1 MEKIYIYQYGGT
13 YSLENNTNMIYKL
26 NTVSETINE
35 MSKNYKEESIRPEGE
50 ENKKAFIE
58 NLEEKLEN
66 MQENILYDELID
78 EENGLTSEIFDI
90 LVDKNNITKEDIIKI
105 LEDRNEYILGFE
117 DFDTNLKIEED
128 VNKIVRLINDT
139 YKIGKVNSLWKQK
152 MKTSKKV
159 ISSQLDG
166 VSRAIID
173 VAKSINIGKDDFEEE
188 RKEIRI
194 LCGQKEIEIIDLNI
208 EKHKNGK
215 YIVHVYT
222 KACKEIG
229 ECNREEI
236 EVILS
241 KILRSDVILQ
251 KEECSL
257 KEGKDICKQTYMS
270 RDKFNIQIGIA
281 SAKKDGMLV
290 SGDSNVQT
298 RLDDGKY
305 LIAISDGMGSGPEAK
320 KASQT
325 AIKMLNRMLSS
336 GFDKDTSMELI
347 NSSMY
352 INSKEDSYATLDI
365 AILDLFS
372 GNMEFM
378 KNGACPTFIKN
389 KRNVNVVKSVS
400 LPARN
405 TR

>member
-1 MEKIYIYQYGGT
+1 
-13 YSLENNTNMIYKL
+13 MIYKL

-35 MSKNYKEESIRPEGE
+35 MSRNYKEESIRPEGE
-50 ENKKAFIE
+50 EDKKAFIE
-58 NLEEKLEN
+58 NLEEKLETI
-66 MQENILYDELID
+66 QENILYDDLVS

-90 LVDKNNITKEDIIKI
+90 LVSKNNISKEDIVKI

-117 DFDTNLKIEED
+117 DFDTNLKVEED
-128 VNKIVRLINDT
+128 VNKAVRLINDT
-139 YKIGKVNSLWKQK
+139 YKIGKVNNLWKQK

-166 VSRAIID
+166 VSRAITD

-194 LCGQKEIEIIDLNI
+194 LCGQKEIEFVDLNI
-208 EKHKNGK
+208 EKHKNGRYVVSAYMLPFDDK
-215 YIVHVYT
+215 GDEKT
-222 KACKEIG
+222 
-229 ECNREEI
+229 EEI

-241 KILRSDVILQ
+241 KILRSDIVFE
-251 KEECSL
+251 KETSCIS
-257 KEGKDICKQTYMS
+257 EGQNICKQIYMS
-270 RDKFNIQIGIA
+270 RDKFNIQIGIGTT
-281 SAKKDGMLV
+281 KKDGTAV
-290 SGDSNVQT
+290 SGDSSVQT

-320 KASQT
+320 KSSQT
-325 AIKMLNRMLSS
+325 AITMLNRMLSS

-389 KRNVNVVKSVS
+389 KRDVSVVKSVS

-405 TR
+405 T

>member
-1 MEKIYIYQYGGT
+1 
-13 YSLENNTNMIYKL
+13 MIYKL

-35 MSKNYKEESIRPEGE
+35 MSRNYKEESIRSNAE
-50 ENKKAFIE
+50 EDKKAFIE
-58 NLEEKLEN
+58 NLEERLESIE
-66 MQENILYDELID
+66 ENILYDELSN
-78 EENGLTSEIFDI
+78 EENGLTSEIFDV
-90 LVDKNNITKEDIIKI
+90 LVDKNNIVKEDLIKI

-128 VNKIVRLINDT
+128 INKALRLINDT
-139 YKIGKVNSLWKQK
+139 YKIGKVNNLWKQK

-159 ISSQLDG
+159 ISTQLDG
-166 VSRAIID
+166 VSRAITD

-194 LCGQKEIEIIDLNI
+194 LCGQKDIEIIDLNI
-208 EKHKNGK
+208 EKYKNGK

-222 KACKEIG
+222 KACKEVE
-229 ECNREEI
+229 ECKTEEI
-236 EVILS
+236 EVMLS
-241 KILRSDVILQ
+241 KTLRSDIILQ

-257 KEGKDICKQTYMS
+257 KEGQNICKQIYMS
-270 RDKFNIQIGIA
+270 RDKFNIQIGVA
-281 SAKKDGMLV
+281 AAKKDGMMVL
-290 SGDSNVQT
+290 GDSNVQT

-305 LIAISDGMGSGPEAK
+305 LIAISDGMGSGEEAK
-320 KASQT
+320 KSSGT

-352 INSKEDSYATLDI
+352 INSKEDSYATLDV

-389 KRNVNVVKSVS
+389 KKDVNVVKSVS
-400 LPARN
+400 LPTRN
-405 TR
+405 T

>member
-13 YSLENNTNMIYKL
+13 YNLENNTNMIYKL

-35 MSKNYKEESIRPEGE
+35 MSRNYKEESIKPEGE

-58 NLEEKLEN
+58 NLEEKLET
-66 MQENILYDELID
+66 MQENILHDELID

-90 LVDKNNITKEDIIKI
+90 LVDKNNISKEDIIKI

-139 YKIGKVNSLWKQK
+139 YKIGKVNNLWKQK

-166 VSRAIID
+166 VSRAITD

-194 LCGQKEIEIIDLNI
+194 LCGQKDIEIIDLNI
-208 EKHKNGK
+208 EKYRNGK

-222 KACKEIG
+222 KACKEVG
-229 ECNREEI
+229 ECKTEEI
-236 EVILS
+236 EVMLS
-241 KILRSDVILQ
+241 KTLRSDIILQ

-257 KEGKDICKQTYMS
+257 KEGQNICKQIYMS
-270 RDKFNIQIGIA
+270 RDKFNIQIGLA
-281 SAKKDGMLV
+281 AAKKDGMMV

-320 KASQT
+320 KSSGT

-352 INSKEDSYATLDI
+352 INSKEDSYATLDV

-389 KRNVNVVKSVS
+389 KKDVNVVKSVS

-405 TR
+405 T

>member
-1 MEKIYIYQYGGT
+1 MEKTYTYQFGGT

-35 MSKNYKEESIRPEGE
+35 MSRNYKEESIRPEE
-50 ENKKAFIE
+50 EDKKAFIE
-58 NLEEKLEN
+58 SLEERLESI
-66 MQENILYDELID
+66 QENILYEDLSS

-105 LEDRNEYILGFE
+105 LEERNEYILGFE

-128 VNKIVRLINDT
+128 VNKAVRLINDT
-139 YKIGKVNSLWKQK
+139 YKIGKVNNLWKQK

-166 VSRAIID
+166 VSRAITD

-194 LCGQKEIEIIDLNI
+194 LCGQKEIELVDLNI
-208 EKHKNGK
+208 EKHKNGRYVVAAYMSPFDDK
-215 YIVHVYT
+215 GDSKT
-222 KACKEIG
+222 
-229 ECNREEI
+229 EEI

-241 KILRSDVILQ
+241 KILRSDIVFE
-251 KEECSL
+251 KETSSIS
-257 KEGKDICKQTYMS
+257 EGQNICKQIYMS
-270 RDKFNIQIGIA
+270 RDKFNIQIGIGT
-281 SAKKDGMLV
+281 AKKDGTAV

-325 AIKMLNRMLSS
+325 AVKMLNRMLSS

-405 TR
+405 T

>member
-1 MEKIYIYQYGGT
+1 MEKICIYQYGGT

-35 MSKNYKEESIRPEGE
+35 MSKNYKEESIKPEGE
-50 ENKKAFIE
+50 ENKKTFIE

-78 EENGLTSEIFDI
+78 EENGLTSEIFDV
-90 LVDKNNITKEDIIKI
+90 LVDKNSITKEDIIKI

-128 VNKIVRLINDT
+128 VNKIARAINDT

-166 VSRAIID
+166 VSRAITD

-208 EKHKNGK
+208 EKYKNGK

-229 ECNREEI
+229 ECKTEEI

-281 SAKKDGMLV
+281 AAKKDGTAV

-389 KRNVNVVKSVS
+389 KRDVNVVKSVS

-405 TR
+405 T